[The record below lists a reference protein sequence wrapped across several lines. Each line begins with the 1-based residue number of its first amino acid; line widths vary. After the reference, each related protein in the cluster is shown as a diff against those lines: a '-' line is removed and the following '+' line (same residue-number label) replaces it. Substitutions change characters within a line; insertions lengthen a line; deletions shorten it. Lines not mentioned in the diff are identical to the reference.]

1 MPERNNEYVYQPPA
15 KFTEELRQRINNAG
29 FSDEFKQ
36 QIKSAQKEEGRKM
49 FERLTHR
56 SKYGIAYTKIAV
68 NESNMVDVGECY
80 TGRIIDRLA
89 AYQDS
94 GLSPKEVQELA
105 KAKAD
110 GRLVVLPCKVG
121 DNVYFLLQELD
132 GEWYVSSPHRITEI
146 GTRGFWT
153 SAFPLE
159 EPNAMDDFTSWD
171 EFGETVFLTKEEAE
185 KALERSSQDGCGEK
199 NKA

>member
-1 MPERNNEYVYQPPA
+1 MSNTYFKAMSVMGCEIGGITRRSLCRHNCCDGENCVTWLEKQFAKLNEY
-15 KFTEELRQRINNAG
+15 EE
-29 FSDEFKQ
+29 
-36 QIKSAQKEEGRKM
+36 
-49 FERLTHR
+49 
-56 SKYGIAYTKIAV
+56 
-68 NESNMVDVGECY
+68 
-80 TGRIIDRLA
+80 
-89 AYQDS
+89 
-94 GLSPKEVQELA
+94 
-105 KAKAD
+105 AKAD

-159 EPNAMDDFTSWD
+159 KPNAMDDFTSWG

-185 KALERSSQDGCGEK
+185 IALERSGQDGCGEK
-199 NKA
+199 E

>member
-1 MPERNNEYVYQPPA
+1 
-15 KFTEELRQRINNAG
+15 
-29 FSDEFKQ
+29 
-36 QIKSAQKEEGRKM
+36 M
-49 FERLTHR
+49 FE
-56 SKYGIAYTKIAV
+56 AYTYKT
-68 NESNMVDVGECY
+68 SQGGCPECSKDCQEY
-80 TGRIIDRLA
+80 GHCLDCEKFAKMMDRLNKYEQA
-89 AYQDS
+89 
-94 GLSPKEVQELA
+94 ERE
-105 KAKAD
+105 

-159 EPNAMDDFTSWD
+159 KPNAMDDFTSWG
-171 EFGETVFLTKEEAE
+171 EFGKTVFLTKEEAE
-185 KALERSSQDGCGEK
+185 KALERSGQDGCGEK